1 MKVFIIAGEASG
13 DLHGSNLIKAFKA
26 HDPQIELAFWGG
38 DKMAEAA
45 GLTPL
50 KHINELAFMGFL
62 EVVTHLSAI
71 RKNFKNCKNHIRDF
85 APDAIIFIDYPG
97 FNLRLAPFAK
107 SLDIKTFYYISPKVW
122 AWKKNRVYSIKKYI
136 DRLYSI
142 LPFEVDFYQKYQYPI
157 HYVGNP
163 LMDALESFTQKQTTA
178 PCAEHIVLLPGSR
191 QQEIERMLPIMIQ
204 TAKGFPNKKFVI
216 AGAPGFTP
224 EFYQK
229 WMENTSYPILFNQSY
244 DLLWKA
250 EAALVTSGTATLETA
265 LLQVPQVVCYRANSV
280 SYHLAK
286 YLVNIQFIS
295 LVNLIMQ
302 RKVVTEL
309 IQDELT
315 VANLEKELKLLIYAG
330 SNRAS
335 QLADYQI
342 LQEKVGSSGASQ
354 RVADDILKYLS

>member
-1 MKVFIIAGEASG
+1 
-13 DLHGSNLIKAFKA
+13 
-26 HDPQIELAFWGG
+26 
-38 DKMAEAA
+38 
-45 GLTPL
+45 
-50 KHINELAFMGFL
+50 
-62 EVVTHLSAI
+62 
-71 RKNFKNCKNHIRDF
+71 
-85 APDAIIFIDYPG
+85 
-97 FNLRLAPFAK
+97 
-107 SLDIKTFYYISPKVW
+107 
-122 AWKKNRVYSIKKYI
+122 
-136 DRLYSI
+136 
-142 LPFEVDFYQKYQYPI
+142 
-157 HYVGNP
+157 
-163 LMDALESFTQKQTTA
+163 
-178 PCAEHIVLLPGSR
+178 
-191 QQEIERMLPIMIQ
+191 
-204 TAKGFPNKKFVI
+204 
-216 AGAPGFTP
+216 
-224 EFYQK
+224 
-229 WMENTSYPILFNQSY
+229 MENTSYPILFNQSY

-315 VANLEKELKLLIYAG
+315 VANLEKELKLIINAG